1 MADIRMSRLLKTP
14 GQVFNESVSRFD
26 TGTAGIAER
35 CTRDKNN
42 ELNLMKLRNQDVVH
56 FTSGA

>member
-1 MADIRMSRLLKTP
+1 MADIRMSRLVNTH

-35 CTRDKNN
+35 CTKDQKTNST
-42 ELNLMKLRNQDVVH
+42 L
-56 FTSGA
+56 